1 MSKKPTAKPPEK
13 PAAKPA
19 ETPAAKPGAWETIA
33 YAVEGHFLADTE
45 QIGVITL
52 NRPAKLNAIGP
63 DLVREMNEALDKIE
77 KDSNIRAVII
87 RSASEKAF
95 SVGADLGAAAQLAQ
109 DMAKGRAFLAAG
121 QALFR
126 RIENSSKPFVAE
138 LNGIVYGGG
147 LEMAMACDVRI
158 AAKGARLG
166 NPETKVGL
174 LPAWG
179 GTQRMPKLVG
189 LGRAKEYMMTG
200 KDIPAEEAAAVGLV
214 NKVVEPSEL
223 HAEALFMAQQIADNA
238 PIAVAMTKKTLNMA
252 FSVPIEKGNEAELEA
267 CIKCFQTEDITI
279 GITAV
284 FSKAKAKFKGK

>member
-1 MSKKPTAKPPEK
+1 MSKKPTP
-13 PAAKPA
+13 KPA
-19 ETPAAKPGAWETIA
+19 EKSAAAPAAKPGAWETIA
-33 YAVEGHFLADTE
+33 YGVEGHFLADTE

-63 DLVREMNEALDKIE
+63 DLVREMNEAIDKIE

-87 RSASEKAF
+87 RSAAEKAF

-126 RIENSSKPFVAE
+126 RIENSTKPFVAE

-158 AAKGARLG
+158 AAKGAKLG
-166 NPETKVGL
+166 NPEVKVGL

-189 LGRAKEYMMTG
+189 LGRAKEFMLTG
-200 KDIPAEEAAAVGLV
+200 KDIPAEEAAAIGLV

-223 HAEALFMAQQIADNA
+223 HAEALFMAQQMADNA
-238 PIAVAMTKKTLNMA
+238 PIAVGMTKKTLNMA
-252 FSVPIEKGNEAELEA
+252 FSVPIEKGNEAELES

-279 GITAV
+279 GISAV
-284 FSKAKAKFKGK
+284 FSKSKAKFKGK